1 VNLRI
6 AFGAFALVGTAS
18 FAGLTSCS
26 QTPPNNPIRTFER
39 PERVD
44 FVCMKVRT
52 DDGNR
57 PVAPVPVALAKCTP
71 VTADE
76 SSNDLGQYRPYHLYA
91 LVTQTT
97 RGEVAVSD
105 ITAGG
110 VVDQDVSQPGI
121 NFLTVGSLPQD
132 IASTPD
138 GLLTF
143 VASAEPN
150 KPALYAIASHRMLG
164 DAAGVLRQGLD
175 GKVIEPHTTLATWPA
190 CSLPEAPAAVAV
202 IKREG
207 IGADDADP
215 FAYYVAALLPGLAGG
230 RARVVTL
237 DVKPFLRGAGVV
249 NAGLAPGL
257 TEAGDRVEPGQLA
270 PCKIASSLELGGSE
284 IVPKTVARGPA
295 WDDGVKYRDSVPPAL
310 KVDPAS
316 FPVGESAV
324 EPLPFAASCFDPA
337 AKPASKSIALE
348 FTEPLGQAQPRT
360 FVKDRSKLYVTDSAL
375 PIVHVVDLTFPLA
388 PKERE
393 PLITSSLTDP
403 NRLVTIKDLA
413 VSPET
418 REYKRYL
425 YAIDEKQ
432 GSLMVYDV
440 TDDTSPR
447 MPLTRPHPQSNPF
460 DATDRLTFTAPIAAV
475 QLARFELP
483 SSQQNSSPATGAL
496 CNPNANID
504 IPGADK
510 TFTDPGGLLRKNVTD
525 TLGPSRLR
533 GVFGFV
539 TLTNG
544 QVVTIDVDDWDAP
557 CRRPDSMGTV
567 TEQDGRTFDQPLAPS
582 SLTPAQV
589 SSTTDTSPYAARE
602 TSAGKTSAPTTQEAF
617 FPVSAPN
624 RPRSRFSLLRS
635 KSDGVHIPYLASPPT
650 YFDPYGTSIPSSGD
664 AAKTSAKMRPTISG
678 VADPTTLGDAQPFN
692 TGKLPAYIASGNTVY
707 IGGLGRSA
715 DDNEE
720 KATPEFVRFSF
731 EDPTVHVDQDWISS
745 YEGTIPGTEG
755 AVTTLDSADGFSS
768 LTLSSA
774 GSHFCAQGVEDW
786 SLGKERAAAVLAE
799 MKRIGVTSS
808 VLADRMVD
816 YAEITDDLLSPTDD
830 YWRVDQACWADVVPG
845 GGNATTRFDTCNQL
859 FDADYVPTPQV
870 NTTPVVN
877 PNRYLPVVEAYDGKL
892 VVTRFSPQKVGST
905 TYSTVVPP
913 EASNKSSLAAVKCC
927 FHSQAKIQVRAK
939 SQWITKGASRT
950 ASPVQFLHHVRRGA
964 QDRCVQSCEA
974 RDQLLNGRS
983 PAVPLPGRN
992 GLFVPRN
999 SALALRNPM
1008 FSFVMWN
1015 GVSGSSDLEPASGTY
1030 YTFSTRGGF
1039 TAYTSNLAATTTVVN
1054 PRGMRYI
1061 EPLGQMVIVD
1071 GASQGLVLFDLRT
1084 LALSN
1089 TAFY

>member
-1 VNLRI
+1 MNLRI
-6 AFGAFALVGTAS
+6 AFGAFALVGMAS
-18 FAGLTSCS
+18 LAGLPSCS

-52 DDGNR
+52 DDGNSR
-57 PVAPVPVALAKCTP
+57 IAPVPVPLAKCTP
-71 VTADE
+71 VTAEE

-105 ITAGG
+105 ITSGD

-138 GLLTF
+138 GLLSF

-150 KPALYAIASHRMLG
+150 KPGIYAIASHRMLG
-164 DAAGVLRQGLD
+164 DEAGVLRQGLD

-207 IGADDADP
+207 VGADDTDP
-215 FAYYVAALLPGLAGG
+215 FAYYVAALLPGTGGG

-249 NAGLAPGL
+249 NAGLTPGL
-257 TEAGDRVEPGQLA
+257 TEAGERVEPGQLA
-270 PCKIASSLELGGSE
+270 PCKIASSLDLGGSE

-310 KVDPAS
+310 PVNPAS
-316 FPVGESAV
+316 FPPGESAV
-324 EPLPFAASCFDPA
+324 EPLSFAASCFAPTA
-337 AKPASKSIALE
+337 TPTSKSVTLE

-375 PIVHVVDLTFPLA
+375 PIVHVVDLTYPLA

-393 PLITSSLTDP
+393 PLVTSSLTDP
-403 NRLVTIKDLA
+403 NRMVTVKDLA

-425 YAIDEKQ
+425 YAVDEKQ

-440 TDDTSPR
+440 TDDNSPR

-460 DATDRLTFTAPIAAV
+460 DATDRVTFTAPIAAV
-475 QLARFELP
+475 QFARYELP
-483 SSQQNSSPATGAL
+483 LASQRVTGAL

-504 IPGADK
+504 ILNPDTKQLVGYSDQ
-510 TFTDPGGLLRKNVTD
+510 GGYLRKNVTD

-544 QVVTIDVDDWDAP
+544 QVVTLDVDDWDAP
-557 CRRPDSMGTV
+557 CRRPDSMG
-567 TEQDGRTFDQPLAPS
+567 DLANPLAPS
-582 SLTPAQV
+582 SLTPAQA
-589 SSTTDTSPYAARE
+589 SSGTDTNPYVARE

-624 RPRSRFSLLRS
+624 RPRSRFPLLRS
-635 KSDGVHIPYLASPPT
+635 TTDGVHIPYLASPPS
-650 YFDPYGTSIPSSGD
+650 YFDPYGTSIPSRGEAS
-664 AAKTSAKMRPTISG
+664 SATPKMRQTISG
-678 VADPTTLGDAQPFN
+678 VADPTTLGDGQPFD
-692 TGKLPAYIASGNTVY
+692 TGKLTDYTGSGSRAYTK
-707 IGGLGRSA
+707 GLGDNSKQTEA
-715 DDNEE
+715 DTE
-720 KATPEFVRFSF
+720 TPRFLRFSF
-731 EDPTVHVDQDWISS
+731 EDPTVHVDQDWVSV
-745 YEGTIPGTEG
+745 YEGTLPGTEG
-755 AVTTLDSADGFSS
+755 VVTTLDSTDGFSS
-768 LTLSSA
+768 LTLA
-774 GSHFCAQGVEDW
+774 GPDSHFCAQGIEDW
-786 SLGKERAAAVLAE
+786 SLGKERAAAISTELQ
-799 MKRIGVTSS
+799 KLGVTSPL
-808 VLADRMVD
+808 LADRMVD

-830 YWRVDQACWADVVPG
+830 YWRVDQACWADAIPG
-845 GGNATTRFDTCNQL
+845 GGNATTRYQTCNQL
-859 FDADYVPTPQV
+859 FDADYVPAPQV
-870 NTTPVVN
+870 TTTPIVN
-877 PNRYLPVVEAYDGKL
+877 PNRFLPVIEAYDGKL
-892 VVTRFSPQKVGST
+892 VVSRFFSQKVGST

-913 EASNKSSLAAVKCC
+913 QESNKSLLAAAKCC
-927 FHSQAKIQVRAK
+927 FHSQAKIQVRAR
-939 SQWITKGASRT
+939 SQWVTKGASRT

-983 PAVPLPGRN
+983 PAVPLPKDGAA
-992 GLFVPRN
+992 LLVSRN
-999 SALALRNPM
+999 SPLALRNPM

-1015 GVSGSSDLEPASGTY
+1015 GISGGADVPPASGTY

-1039 TAYTSNLAATTTVVN
+1039 TAYTSNIAATTSVVN

-1084 LALSN
+1084 LALSS